1 MEGSKIIT
9 TEIGIQEIL
18 LRMKD
23 HAYYIGESAK
33 ADPRFVEISAKIQAS
48 DDDDPILKDYISDA
62 TSIVCDLM
70 SRMIG
75 ETTYEKDD
83 STISF
88 IRRAKT
94 NTPEY
99 IDEQLKDYI
108 INYMSTYI
116 LRNWLNVIKADEA
129 QRFNDMLARL
139 ENEIIQLA
147 ARRTKPERS

>member
-62 TSIVCDLM
+62 TSIVCNLM

-75 ETTYEKDD
+75 ETSYEKDD

-88 IRRAKT
+88 ITRAKT

-99 IDEQLKDYI
+99 IDEHLKDYI

-129 QRFNDMLARL
+129 QRFNDMLTRL

>member
-23 HAYYIGESAK
+23 HAYYIGGSAK
-33 ADPRFVEISAKIQAS
+33 TDPRFVEISAKIQAS

-75 ETTYEKDD
+75 ETSYEKDD

-88 IRRAKT
+88 ITRAKT

-129 QRFNDMLARL
+129 QRFNDMLTRL

>member
-62 TSIVCDLM
+62 TSIVCNLM

-75 ETTYEKDD
+75 ETSYEKDD

-88 IRRAKT
+88 ITRAKT
-94 NTPEY
+94 NAPEY
-99 IDEQLKDYI
+99 IDEHLKDYI

-129 QRFNDMLARL
+129 QRFNDMLTRL

>member
-62 TSIVCDLM
+62 TSSVC
-70 SRMIG
+70 
-75 ETTYEKDD
+75 
-83 STISF
+83 
-88 IRRAKT
+88 
-94 NTPEY
+94 N
-99 IDEQLKDYI
+99 
-108 INYMSTYI
+108 
-116 LRNWLNVIKADEA
+116 
-129 QRFNDMLARL
+129 
-139 ENEIIQLA
+139 
-147 ARRTKPERS
+147 